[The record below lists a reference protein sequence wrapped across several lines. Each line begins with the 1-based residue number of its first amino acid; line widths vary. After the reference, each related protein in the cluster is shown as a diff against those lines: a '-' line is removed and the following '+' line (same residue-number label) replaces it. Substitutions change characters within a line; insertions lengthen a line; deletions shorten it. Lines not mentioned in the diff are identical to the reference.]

1 MRTTEKLRNNLIDKI
16 LSIKDKEIL
25 SAIDKLLES
34 TVKSDAVV
42 QLSDEQKILIEAGL
56 KDIKAKRLI
65 DDEQLNKEEDEWLA
79 K

>member
-1 MRTTEKLRNNLIDKI
+1 MRTTESLRNNLIEKI
-16 LSIKDKEIL
+16 LSIKDKEVL

-34 TVKSDAVV
+34 SMRSDEAVE
-42 QLSDEQKILIEAGL
+42 LTEEQKILIRAGL

-65 DDEQLNKEEDEWLA
+65 SDEQLNKEEDEWLA